1 VNEFPRELAAAL
13 RGRLFFLCAA
23 LACALPAALAAQP
36 AASGAAEG
44 SAPAFDAGSWLLI
57 GKPGARRMALADC
70 PSGRILAEAQAPAG
84 LAAMPVLAGS
94 PGGLASTTDRQA
106 GTPRQQA
113 PLAYAIT
120 LESELLAYELPA
132 LRQLAARRLPLE
144 PGQLAVSTVDAGL
157 VAVGG
162 SGPTPLL
169 VVDARTLADVHVYRP
184 DRPTAIA
191 ALEHVPGRASFIAGL
206 AQPESAAEVWEL
218 AYAADAPPVF
228 KGLVHDYRMGEA
240 VALPGRFTPRAA
252 PVASPTAALLP
263 GPAPY
268 EWLRVDST
276 GQVTVLHLEVRR
288 EIARLP
294 AAADGG
300 WLAAAWQGE
309 GVRGWLVG
317 VRGARAVESFES
329 GSWRRANRIE
339 LPGPLLALRAFA
351 GGGSA
356 LAAVGHDRGTALV
369 VIDGRRLQPTERQV
383 VAARPESARLAAS
396 RDGRCIALVGEAG
409 DWLAAV
415 RTDR

>member
-13 RGRLFFLCAA
+13 RGRLFFFCAA
-23 LACALPAALAAQP
+23 LACALPAAPAAQP
-36 AASGAAEG
+36 AASGAVAG

-57 GKPGARRMALADC
+57 GNPGARRMALADC

-84 LAAMPVLAGS
+84 LAAMPVLAGF
-94 PGGLASTTDRQA
+94 PGGLAPMADRQA
-106 GTPRQQA
+106 GTPPPP

-120 LESELLAYELPA
+120 IESELLAYALPA
-132 LRQLAARRLPLE
+132 LRPQAARRLPLE
-144 PGQLAVSTVDAGL
+144 PGQLAVSTADAGL

-169 VVDARTLADVHVYRP
+169 VVDGRTLADVHVYRP

-206 AQPESAAEVWEL
+206 AQPESAPEVWEL

-240 VALPGRFTPRAA
+240 IPLPGRFTPRAA
-252 PVASPTAALLP
+252 PVGSPTAALIA
-263 GPAPY
+263 GTAPY

-300 WLAAAWQGE
+300 WLAAAWQGD

-317 VRGARAVESFES
+317 VRGARVLESFES

-351 GGGSA
+351 DGGSA
-356 LAAVGHDRGTALV
+356 LAALGHDRGTALV

-383 VAARPESARLAAS
+383 VAARPESARLSAS
-396 RDGRCIALVGEAG
+396 RDGRCIALVDEAG
-409 DWLAAV
+409 HWLAAV